1 MGFFVSKRISRFFTG
16 PASSSLLLLL
26 LLLAQDAVLYNRGN
40 DRHLGSSRRIA
51 FFTDAFSQQPRHLA
65 TTPLKQQAGRQNRQR
80 QRQQQQK
87 QHSTTTFTKVVDIA
101 TAATTTTIPLGASV
115 PLATTDAGRRSS
127 AKESSSAAAPIFLI
141 ESIPRDPSGDAIFKA
156 ISNLCIDV
164 FFKELLDPSGK
175 GNVNFLKAWQINYLK
190 NLQAADLERRRT
202 RYGSTNEMFLAYEI
216 KKSNGVS
223 DALTKPLLM
232 DEELKGA
239 YNLDGGAFV
248 EDASDCYVRGE
259 LLGFVEITQRP
270 YGLGAVQ
277 DTTTGG
283 DESSSSHESEE
294 EMTEAAALAQL
305 SAAFV
310 EQPKRPVLTNLAV
323 SKGARQYGIGS
334 KLLDACEQ
342 HVRKDWKMNEI
353 VLEVEDYNTRG
364 LEFYRQRGYEV
375 LFSDPASR
383 RFDIQGLWLNK
394 VRCRREIMRKVF
406 DSPQTTLMKSADSIM
421 RRIRETVSSF

>member
-1 MGFFVSKRISRFFTG
+1 
-16 PASSSLLLLL
+16 
-26 LLLAQDAVLYNRGN
+26 
-40 DRHLGSSRRIA
+40 
-51 FFTDAFSQQPRHLA
+51 
-65 TTPLKQQAGRQNRQR
+65 
-80 QRQQQQK
+80 
-87 QHSTTTFTKVVDIA
+87 VDIA